1 MILFDEIEKAHPDVF
16 NQLLQVL
23 DKGYLTDSQG
33 NKIDFRKSI
42 IIMTGNIQAEH
53 AKKMGYGASND
64 AQKKGLTKDSPELK
78 RFFRLEF
85 LNRIDEI
92 VTFNNHS
99 KESMLKLTDIFLA
112 RANKYVAAKGIT
124 IESDTEVK
132 NYLSEKGYDPVYGA
146 RPLRKVV
153 EKEITNPV
161 TDAIITGDLKKG
173 GTALVTMKDGG
184 LSFIFNNPAEPVMPK
199 VAVPDDLPPVPPYVF
214 DGPGSLSIN

>member
-1 MILFDEIEKAHPDVF
+1 MEKMSASRISGAAPGYVGYEEGGFLTEAVRKNPHSVILFDEIEKAHPDVF

-92 VTFNNHS
+92 VTFNNRAKDS
-99 KESMLKLTDIFLA
+99 RLNLTEISLA
-112 RANKYVAAKGIT
+112 RANK
-124 IESDTEVK
+124 
-132 NYLSEKGYDPVYGA
+132 
-146 RPLRKVV
+146 
-153 EKEITNPV
+153 
-161 TDAIITGDLKKG
+161 
-173 GTALVTMKDGG
+173 
-184 LSFIFNNPAEPVMPK
+184 
-199 VAVPDDLPPVPPYVF
+199 
-214 DGPGSLSIN
+214 